1 MKPNYIS
8 KKNSSI
14 INSPLSI
21 LHCIAL
27 FMILMLI
34 GGCGS
39 KGGKDEGVTPDATE
53 VTIGSVKLFSDVST
67 LVADGESKAIIT
79 AEVRSDD
86 DDPIK
91 DVSVVFTDITE
102 KDITDISSGNT
113 FTGTGDK
120 ITSAFYSSGGIVTFT
135 VNYAGTRYNRISVQ
149 LWNQDTN
156 DRYYIMSESG
166 QITDAQYLENL
177 VPGYYFLEVEADA
190 YWSVTTEGAVGG
202 SPDDSEDDNKLATVK
217 TDSKGRATY
226 TYTSSKVKQ
235 VVTIQAEADTITKKI
250 SLSQIAGDPVQIE
263 VSADPVFANGVN
275 KTRVEAKVRDENNN
289 LVGNDVSVKF
299 TTTAGIFRTDSGS
312 EATEIF
318 INTREGIAAVN
329 LIPPQS
335 SSDGFATVTAEF
347 EEPDT
352 GEEQRAAGTGQR
364 SVTITVPFMGI
375 SLSDITSGWLVQ
387 NEDGTKSSKIR
398 VYLKDANGAAVP
410 DETIRFSTDKGTLK
424 SQDVKTDENGIAEAE
439 LFAPVPPDTATVTA
453 SYGELSLQT
462 SVSFTQGSGAA
473 SITLEP
479 EFIEIPADGK
489 SSVKITAELSNNA
502 GMPVESNT
510 PVSFSTSMGTFGN
523 GSEIYTTS
531 IPDTSGFITV
541 SLIADTNPGIANVIC
556 TSGGVSQKI
565 SIKFTGS
572 GTEQVPA
579 TITLTP
585 ASGTVTIPADGTS
598 STPITAEV
606 KDASGNAVSGVTVT
620 FSTSRGTIPTSAQT
634 DDNGKVIVSLTASA
648 SSGVAEITCRAGGIS
663 QKTTVEFAGGSD
675 AVPATISLTS
685 AATSIPADG
694 RSSVSIT
701 ADVRD
706 SSGSPVPRGTVL
718 TFSTTLGSIP
728 SSSQADANG
737 RAIVS
742 LTSSLTSGVAE
753 VTCRAG
759 SVTQKTTVEF
769 KGGSDSAVATI
780 SLSAE
785 KSEIPADGK
794 SSTSITATLKDSF
807 GQAVPKGTSVSFST
821 SLGRIPNSTGY
832 TNDSGM
838 LTVALIS
845 GTTAGSAEITC
856 WAGSV
861 SQKVT
866 VEFTKDTG
874 PVTAAKLSLLS
885 SQNTVKSDNSDK
897 AELTAVALDA
907 DNAAVE
913 DVTINFSA
921 EEGYLSSSSV
931 KTGADGTAKVSFSAG
946 DTKKNQT
953 VRITASAGSLQDVVL
968 VKIDGTTMDMTSTG
982 TDLGTATLT
991 VQVKDAGDKA
1001 VQDAEV
1007 SIKSVDPEDG
1017 ITENDMLQFSLVD
1030 ATSYKT
1036 DVNGELKV
1044 SVKGGSERGKAMA
1057 RVECAGVSKTQSYT
1071 VSSGGEAFSII
1082 EPSEDMVSLHTKE
1095 ELLITVSAPGREFV
1109 KFITTFGQ
1117 WKGSGEKLLNH
1128 VPVVNGKAS
1137 AVLISEEE
1145 AGWATVQVLDEATP
1159 SVSDTLEVAISASLD
1174 KNATISIQASATNLT
1189 PSTGDEINKVDIIAT
1204 VRNKAGQGVGGAP
1217 VVFSIEN
1224 TTGGGESISP
1234 VYVLTDDKGVAKSV
1248 FSSGSL
1254 SSDAEGVKI
1263 NASIA
1268 GTAIN
1273 KSVSVIIR
1281 ESAASLFISAASKVA
1296 SVNNNTGYELPMSV
1310 LVTDANGSP
1319 AADTT
1324 ISLSLWPLR
1333 YATGYWDT
1341 CATGSG
1347 TCIYHLSRHP
1357 NEDENKNLIN
1367 DPGEDKNGDEKL
1379 TPPSSAAGAIP
1390 ESVKTDE
1397 NGVATF
1403 ELIYP
1408 KQSAGWIEAEIT
1420 ASVVVSGTETK
1431 SSYKQWLGW
1440 LEGEED
1446 NLSPSPYNPED
1457 IWLETGYVTVK
1468 ASPASMTADGKTESK
1483 IRAEV
1488 FDYNRNKIEDP
1499 VTVIFTTSGGT
1510 LSPASAE
1517 TIKGEALTVLTAPTY
1532 SGTATVTAT
1541 VEGYEDVSGTAELTF
1556 KPDVPAKETTT
1567 VTVESSNLTAD
1578 GKSSTEITA
1587 RVADKNGN
1595 IVADGSVI
1603 IFEVTQGTGIISP
1616 KTVPTSGGVAKA
1628 DYTASTTK
1636 GNVQIT
1642 AKTADGTVL
1651 GTVNI
1656 QLIEAVVGSVSVKA
1670 GSASI
1675 IANGTSQTLITA
1687 TVTDTDNSP
1696 VPEGTEVTFT
1706 TTSGQIS
1713 GVTKTVNGNATAML
1727 TSSRHVGTAT
1737 VTATAGGVSETVQ
1750 VQFTAGSVASGGIS
1764 LSASPDTLLA
1774 DGKTTSQIRA
1784 LVKDANGNPVTGEVI
1799 SFSVSS
1805 DMGMLSAQTA
1815 TTSGGVATVTYT
1827 SGIRAG
1833 QVTITAKSANG
1844 VTAQVM
1850 LYLSPTDVGRIDVSA
1865 QPDEIDADG
1874 VSTSR
1879 ITATVL
1885 DERGEPVTG
1894 APVVFEDTTD
1904 LIPSVSLPSGNTYR
1918 GSGPSTASS
1927 FHSNGGLTG
1936 FVFSHTGTVKL
1947 TVYLQNDDTNVREL
1961 LQTKAGTF
1969 IDERIEKELEPAN
1982 YHLEVT
1988 ESDGDWTV
1996 QIDGSIE
2003 KVPEGAAIKLLCN
2016 GSGDDT
2022 YTDSSGNA
2030 YCTYTSTKI
2039 KKVVSIRA
2047 KCGDLED
2054 TVSIKQT
2061 AGVPTSMDL
2070 SSDVDK
2076 VYANGVN
2083 AIKISAKVRD
2093 ANNNLAGDGTD
2104 VTFETDLGTF
2114 EDATIATKDGIAVAT
2129 LISPISDEDLAP
2141 GERDRRAAVSA
2152 AAIVGNQRVEKEI
2165 EVEFLW
2171 VSLFSAE
2178 GNPPSVT
2185 ANGEDEST
2193 ITVHLNDAKGVA
2205 VEGETI
2211 KFETASGTLTASSA
2225 ETDEK
2230 GIAKVTLI
2238 ASDEPDDSVT
2248 VTATYGKNPEAT
2260 AFIKF
2265 KAEAKPKISTLKVE
2279 IDSEGG
2285 LPADG
2290 ESTAKI
2296 YATLTVEGGGAVPIT
2311 SVKFTII
2318 EGEGNFGGKKTTTL
2332 NSDDGVATAT
2342 LTSGL
2347 QAGTAII
2354 RVEAETL
2361 TEEIEVK
2368 YTSGS
2373 ISMMIIPNSILGT
2386 GRGVSQITATVRSVD
2401 GNLVAEGEEVSFFLN
2416 NQSLGEFETA
2426 SVLTNKFGEAKV
2438 KFFGSNKGGR
2448 AVITARWAE
2457 DVEGS
2462 ETIVIQSPPAFINMV
2477 EDAADFPNPNPK
2489 SVSIRG
2495 TGGQST
2501 SQIFFEVMDEEGKPV
2516 AEGYPIDFAILT
2528 GPDGGEVISPL
2539 SSTTFI
2545 YTEGEITYE
2554 TNDFCTGC
2562 CAGHGGLV
2570 VCTDEGIARCA
2581 DGTSLD
2587 EDCRIRGCVCE
2598 RADTGNDKPGRVGTV
2613 LRSGFKPGPV
2623 SIKATYR
2630 YDSNV
2635 TTATSQIAIE
2645 AGPPVGEEFGISADY
2660 INIGGAGVKN
2670 NVWVTAGDF
2679 WGNAIPNN
2687 TAISFKTY
2695 NTGGLIEPGSAVTS
2709 GGVAQSVLNSTSAP
2723 VPMQGFG
2730 SVTAEVI
2737 NGGRTTHVTALS
2749 VVPETEHTQILYAG
2763 TNGGGV
2769 YKSTDSGTTWENISR
2784 SSSIQGQNWLDP
2796 YVNDVAADPDN
2807 PNTVYAV
2814 TGYLGEGKVFRSLD
2828 GGLNWN
2834 SNSPEEF
2841 NGIFR
2846 QDAAILTVLCD
2857 DDGSD
2862 TEPEHDR
2869 YVWIGTE
2876 GYGAY
2881 VASDGKHFRWGDTVT
2896 PISPTAENAS
2906 GSFENPGNTGTGYM
2920 IRPELS
2926 PSSKNETWTV
2936 IYACTEADCVSGSW
2950 LVTGS
2955 QSGVQTLK
2963 AFSDAAYQS
2972 DNEEVSFTI
2981 VEQGASRGFAEGD
2994 VFEFQVTQSN
3004 LGYGAYV
3011 QDIVKV
3017 PGTHRDSAVL
3027 YAGTST
3033 NVFKSSNGGGTWT
3046 KQGSF
3051 TGDYITVVALH
3062 PDAGGGSS
3070 DILYAG
3076 TKDSGVWVSNDSGLS
3091 WTSYASGMGK
3101 GLSASLPLRGNT
3113 NEGYGVV
3120 KDNKVKVYPGCLSE
3134 NWTVRCIEEV
3144 SGAGIFSV
3152 TGTVSGSQADYDIS
3166 AGTYQIPNVFEFTI
3180 IDGSVSDGS
3189 GGFKEGD
3196 TFTFTTTRDPGRHIK
3211 DLMADPANNLLYAL
3225 TYFMG
3230 TLEPHPVGNVYIHDL
3245 NPDGTMAPGDWREA
3259 NTGLPEYDPPDD
3271 TTLFAQHVIAPN
3283 IPSNP
3288 TALYIGGEGINFF
3301 KATSGIDSGEPQ
3313 WQESKSGL
3321 SNLIMSRMPI
3331 LFSQE
3336 CQLTVIPDIDPSEF
3350 NVGDIVTFKMY
3361 VQDKNGNPPVYGS
3374 KVEARLIGD
3383 ETNVTIF
3390 TNEYSDAYTYSGT
3403 WRDPTNPATNDPFT
3417 FSTRIYYEAVV
3428 VTFTPVCG
3436 NAAPGCSGKEQ
3447 SYSYIP

>member
-1 MKPNYIS
+1 
-8 KKNSSI
+8 
-14 INSPLSI
+14 
-21 LHCIAL
+21 
-27 FMILMLI
+27 
-34 GGCGS
+34 
-39 KGGKDEGVTPDATE
+39 
-53 VTIGSVKLFSDVST
+53 VTIGSVKLSSDVST
-67 LVADGESKAIIT
+67 LIADGESKAILT
-79 AEVRSDD
+79 AEVRSEDGK
-86 DDPIK
+86 PVK
-91 DVSVVFTDITE
+91 DVSVAFKDVTE
-102 KDITDISSGNT
+102 KNIENISSGHI
-113 FTGTGDK
+113 FSGTGSK
-120 ITSAFYSSGGIVTFT
+120 ITSTFYSGGGTVTFT
-135 VNYAGTRYNRISVQ
+135 ITHSTTRYGSISVD
-149 LWNQDTN
+149 LWNRYTN
-156 DRYYIMSESG
+156 ERYHIMSDSG
-166 QITDAQYLENL
+166 EITGDQYLGNL
-177 VPGYYFLEVEADA
+177 VPGYYFLEVYASGE
-190 YWSVTTEGAVGG
+190 WSVTIDGAVGG
-202 SPDDSEDDNKLATVK
+202 NPDTTDENTAMAVVK
-217 TDSKGRATY
+217 TNSDGRATY
-226 TYTSSKVKQ
+226 TYTSTRVKQ
-235 VVTIQAEADTITKKI
+235 AVTIQADGDNFTAKF
-250 SLSQIAGDPVQIE
+250 SLMQIAGPPAQIE

-275 KTRVEAKVRDENNN
+275 KSQILAKVRDENNN
-289 LVGNDVSVKF
+289 LVGNDIPIKF
-299 TTTAGIFRTDSGS
+299 TTTAGKFETKDGS
-312 EATEIF
+312 EAEEVF
-318 INTREGIAAVN
+318 VNTRGGIASVN

-335 SSDGFATVTAEF
+335 ASDGFATVTAEF

-352 GEEQRAAGTGQR
+352 GEEQRAAVAGQR
-364 SVTITVPFMGI
+364 SVTIAVPFIGV
-375 SLSDITSGWLVQ
+375 SLSDITAGWLVE
-387 NEDGTKSSKIR
+387 NEDGTKNSKIR
-398 VYLKDANGAAVP
+398 VYLKDANGAAVSN
-410 DETIRFSTDKGTLK
+410 ETIRFSTDKGTLK

-439 LFAPVPPDTATVTA
+439 LFAPVPPSTATVVA

-462 SVSFTQGSGAA
+462 LVSFTQGSGAA

-489 SSVKITAELSNNA
+489 SSVKITAQLSNNA

-510 PVSFSTSMGTFGN
+510 AVSFSTSMGTFGN
-523 GSEIYTTS
+523 GSDIYATS

-541 SLIADTNPGIANVIC
+541 SLIADTIPGIANVIC

-565 SIKFTGS
+565 SIRFTGS
-572 GTEQVPA
+572 GTEQPPA

-585 ASGTVTIPADGTS
+585 APDTVTLPADGAS

-606 KDASGNAVSGVTVT
+606 KDVSGNAVSGVTVT
-620 FSTSRGTIPTSAQT
+620 FSTTLGTIPASAQT

-663 QKTTVEFAGGSD
+663 QKTAVTFTGGSD
-675 AVPATISLTS
+675 VVPATITLTPAS
-685 AATSIPADG
+685 TSISADG
-694 RSSVSIT
+694 TSSTSIT

-706 SSGSPVPRGTVL
+706 SSGSPVPMGTVIS
-718 TFSTTLGSIP
+718 FSTTLGIIP
-728 SSSQADANG
+728 NSAQTDSNG
-737 RAIVS
+737 RVIVS
-742 LTSSLTSGVAE
+742 LTSSTTSGIAQ

-759 SVTQKTTVEF
+759 SVTQKTSVEF
-769 KGGSDSAVATI
+769 KGGTDVTVATI

-785 KSEIPADGK
+785 KTEIPADGK

-807 GQAVPKGTSVSFST
+807 GQAVPKGTSVTFST
-821 SLGRIPNSTGY
+821 SIGRIPNSSGY
-832 TNDSGM
+832 TNESGTI
-838 LTVALIS
+838 TVALIS
-845 GTTAGSAEITC
+845 GTVAGSAEVTC
-856 WAGSV
+856 WAGGV
-861 SQKVT
+861 TQKVT
-866 VEFTKDTG
+866 VEFTKDSG
-874 PVTAAKLSLLS
+874 PVTAAKLSLIS
-885 SQNTVKSDNSDK
+885 SQNTVKSDNSDN

-913 DVTINFSA
+913 GVTINFSA
-921 EEGYLSSSSV
+921 EAGYLSVSSV
-931 KTGADGTAKVSFSAG
+931 KTSADGTAKVNFSAG

-953 VRITASAGSLQDVVL
+953 VRITASAGSLKDIVL
-968 VKIDGTTMDMTSTG
+968 VKIDGTKVDLASTG

-991 VQVKDAGDKA
+991 IQVKDSGDKP
-1001 VQDAEV
+1001 VQDADV
-1007 SIKSVDPEDG
+1007 SLKSVDPEDG
-1017 ITENDMLQFSLVD
+1017 ITENDMLQFSLID

-1044 SVKGGSERGKAMA
+1044 KVIGGSQRGNAML
-1057 RVECAGVSKTQSYT
+1057 RVECMGVSKTQSYT
-1071 VSSGGEAFSII
+1071 VSSGGEAFSITD
-1082 EPSEDMVSLHTKE
+1082 PSEDMVSLHTGG
-1095 ELLITVSAPGREFV
+1095 ELPITVSAPGREFV

-1117 WKGSGEKLLNH
+1117 WKDDGTGELSENKKLLSR
-1128 VPVVNGKAS
+1128 VPVVSGKVS
-1137 AVLISEEE
+1137 ATLVSEE
-1145 AGWATVQVLDEATP
+1145 AGMATIQALDEATP
-1159 SVSDTLEVAISASLD
+1159 SVSDTLKVAISAPSD
-1174 KNATISIQASATNLT
+1174 KAAKISVQASATNLP

-1204 VRNKAGQGVGGAP
+1204 VKNKDDQVVGGAP

-1234 VYVLTDDKGVAKSV
+1234 VYVLTDNSGIAKSV

-1254 SSDAEGVKI
+1254 SSSSAGVKVT
-1263 NASIA
+1263 ASIA
-1268 GTAIN
+1268 DMPSVPAA
-1273 KSVSVIIR
+1273 SVSLIIR
-1281 ESAASLFISAASKVA
+1281 GGATSLLIAAANTVT
-1296 SVNNNTGYELPMSV
+1296 SVNSDTAYQLAMSV
-1310 LVTDANGSP
+1310 MVADANGSP
-1319 AADTT
+1319 VPNASV
-1324 ISLSLWPLR
+1324 SLSLWPSM
-1333 YATGYWDT
+1333 YATGYWDVCT
-1341 CATGSG
+1341 SGSG
-1347 TCIYHLSRHP
+1347 TCPYHLSRHS
-1357 NEDENKNLIN
+1357 NEDENRNLICDYCLPCGNTN
-1367 DPGEDKNGDEKL
+1367 DLNEDKNGDCEL
-1379 TPPSSAAGAIP
+1379 TPLNSAAGTIP
-1390 ESVKTDE
+1390 ASVTTNE
-1397 NGVATF
+1397 NGVASF
-1403 ELIYP
+1403 ELVYP
-1408 KQSAGWIEAEIT
+1408 KRSAVWIQDEIT

-1431 SSYKQWLGW
+1431 TTYREWLGYAVSDASY
-1440 LEGEED
+1440 LPD
-1446 NLSPSPYNPED
+1446 SPYNAED
-1457 IWLETGYVTVK
+1457 ILSDPAYVTVT
-1468 ASPASMTADGKTESK
+1468 ASPASMTADGSSEST

-1510 LSPASAE
+1510 VSPASDE
-1517 TIKGEALTVLTAPTY
+1517 TTDGEAVTVLTAPTY

-1541 VEGYEDVSGTAELTF
+1541 VKDYEDASGSAELTF
-1556 KPDVPAKETTT
+1556 KPGAPSKETTT
-1567 VTVESSNLTAD
+1567 LTVESSNLTAD

-1595 IVADGSVI
+1595 IVADGTVI
-1603 IFEVTQGTGIISP
+1603 IFEADGTGIISP
-1616 KTVPTSGGVAKA
+1616 RTVATEDGVATVT
-1628 DYTASTTK
+1628 YTASKTK
-1636 GNVQIT
+1636 GAVQIN
-1642 AKTADGTVL
+1642 AKVADGTVL
-1651 GTVNI
+1651 GAVNI

-1670 GSASI
+1670 GSQSI

-1687 TVTDTDNSP
+1687 TVTDSDNSP

-1727 TSSRHVGTAT
+1727 TSSRHVGSAT
-1737 VTATAGGVSETVQ
+1737 VTATAGGVSGTVQ

-1764 LSASPDTLLA
+1764 LTASPETLLA
-1774 DGKTTSQIRA
+1774 DGKATSQIRA

-1827 SGIRAG
+1827 AGTRAG
-1833 QVTITAKSANG
+1833 QVTITARSANG

-1850 LYLSPTDVGRIDVSA
+1850 LYLSPTDVGRIDVSCA
-1865 QPDEIDADG
+1865 PDSIAADG
-1874 VSTSR
+1874 ASTSR

-1885 DERGEPVTG
+1885 DEHGDPVTG
-1894 APVVFEDTTD
+1894 APVVFEDTSD
-1904 LIPSVSLPSGNTYR
+1904 LIPSVALPSGNTYR

-1969 IDERIEKELEPAN
+1969 MDARIEKELEPGN

-2003 KVPEGAAIKLLCN
+2003 KVPEGAAIKLLCS
-2016 GSGDDT
+2016 GSGDDN

-2039 KKVVSIRA
+2039 KKIITIRA

-2054 TVSIKQT
+2054 TVSVKQT

-2070 SSDVDK
+2070 SADVDK

-2083 AIKISAKVRD
+2083 AIEISAKVRD
-2093 ANNNLAGDGTD
+2093 SNNNLAGDGTE

-2114 EDATIATKDGIAVAT
+2114 EDATIATKDGVAVAT
-2129 LISPISDEDLAP
+2129 LISPISDEDLES
-2141 GERDRRAAVSA
+2141 GERNRTATVSA
-2152 AAIVGNQRVEKEI
+2152 AAIVGNQRVEKEV

-2185 ANGEDEST
+2185 ADGQQEST

-2211 KFETASGTLTASSA
+2211 EFETTNGTLTAQRA

-2230 GIAKVTLI
+2230 GIATVTLI
-2238 ASDEPDDSVT
+2238 ASDEPDDSVG
-2248 VTATYGKNPEAT
+2248 VTARYGNNPEAT

-2265 KAEAKPKISTLKVE
+2265 KEPSKPDITGLTLT
-2279 IDSEGG
+2279 IDPEGG

-2296 YATLTVEGGGAVPIT
+2296 SASLTVEGGGSVPIT

-2318 EGEGNFGGKKTTTL
+2318 EGEGSFGGKKTTTA
-2332 NSDDGVATAT
+2332 NTDEGVATVI

-2347 QAGTAII
+2347 RAGTATIQA
-2354 RVEAETL
+2354 EAEAANNTL
-2361 TEEIEVK
+2361 EVK

-2373 ISMMIIPNSILGT
+2373 ISMMIVPNSILGT
-2386 GRGVSQITATVRSVD
+2386 GRGVSQVTATVRNVEGD
-2401 GNLVAEGEEVSFFLN
+2401 LVPEGEEVFFFLSDR
-2416 NQSLGEFETA
+2416 SLGEFETD
-2426 SVLTNKFGEAKV
+2426 SVFTNKFGEAKI
-2438 KFFGSNKGGR
+2438 KFFGANKGGR
-2448 AVITARWAE
+2448 AVITARWAD

-2462 ETIVIQSPPAFINMV
+2462 ETAVIQPPPAFINMV
-2477 EDAADFPNPNPK
+2477 TEEFEPI
-2489 SVSIRG
+2489 SIRG

-2501 SQIFFEVMDEEGKPV
+2501 SQIFFEVMDAEGKPV
-2516 AEGYPIDFAILT
+2516 ADGYPIDFTILT

-2539 SSTTFI
+2539 SATTFT
-2545 YTEGEITYE
+2545 YTEGDITYQLNE
-2554 TNDFCTGC
+2554 FCTGC
-2562 CAGHGGLV
+2562 CEGHGSV
-2570 VCTDEGIARCA
+2570 VCTEDGIARCS
-2581 DGTSLD
+2581 DGTSLT
-2587 EDCRIRGCVCE
+2587 EDCRAQGCECE
-2598 RADTGNDKPGRVGTV
+2598 RADTGNDSPGRVGTV

-2635 TTATSQIAIE
+2635 TTATSQIAIQ
-2645 AGPPVGEEFGISADY
+2645 AGPPVGEEFGISANY
-2660 INIGGAGVKN
+2660 VNIGGTGIEN
-2670 NVWVTAGDF
+2670 DITITAGDF
-2679 WGNAIPNN
+2679 WGNAIPDN

-2709 GGVAQSVLNSTSAP
+2709 GGMTQSILNSTSAP

-2730 SVTAEVI
+2730 AVTAEVI

-2784 SSSIQGQNWLDP
+2784 SSGIQGQNWLDP

-2846 QDAAILTVLCD
+2846 QDAAILTALCD

-2862 TEPEHDR
+2862 TEPENDR
-2869 YVWIGTE
+2869 YVWIGTQ

-2896 PISPTAENAS
+2896 PVSPTAENDS
-2906 GSFENPGNTGTGYM
+2906 GNFENPENTGTGYM

-2936 IYACTEADCVSGSW
+2936 RYECTEEDCLSGSW
-2950 LVTGS
+2950 LVTGN
-2955 QSGVQTLK
+2955 QSGVQTLR

-3033 NVFKSSNGGGTWT
+3033 NVFKSLNGGGTWT
-3046 KQGSF
+3046 KQGAF

-3062 PDAGGGSS
+3062 PESTGGSD

-3076 TKDSGVWVSNDSGLS
+3076 TQDAGIWVSNDSGRTWIS
-3091 WTSYASGMGK
+3091 YTSGIGK
-3101 GLSASLPLRGNT
+3101 GLSASLPLRGKT
-3113 NEGYGVV
+3113 NEGYGVM
-3120 KDNKVKVYPGCLSE
+3120 KNNKVRVYPGCLSE
-3134 NWTVRCIEEV
+3134 SWTVKCIEEV

-3152 TGTVSGSQADYDIS
+3152 TGTVSGRQPDYDIS
-3166 AGTYQIPNVFEFTI
+3166 AGTYRIPNVLEFTI
-3180 IDGSVSDGS
+3180 IDGTVSDGS
-3189 GGFKEGD
+3189 GAFKEGD
-3196 TFTFTTTRDPGRHIK
+3196 TFTFSTTRDPGRHIK
-3211 DLMADPANNLLYAL
+3211 DLMVDPANNLLYAL

-3230 TLEPHPVGNVYIHDL
+3230 PLEPHPVGNVYVHDL

-3259 NTGLPEYDPPDD
+3259 NAGLPEYDPPDD

-3283 IPSNP
+3283 ISGNP
-3288 TALYIGGEGINFF
+3288 TSLYIGGEGISFF
-3301 KATSGIDSGEPQ
+3301 KATSGLDIGEPE

-3321 SNLIMSRMPI
+3321 SNLIMARMPI
-3331 LFSQE
+3331 LFSEE
-3336 CQLTVIPDIDPSEF
+3336 CVLTVIPDTDPSEF
-3350 NVGDIVTFKMY
+3350 VWGDIVSFKVY
-3361 VQDKNGNPPVYGS
+3361 IQDKNGNPPIYGS
-3374 KVEARLIGD
+3374 KVEARLIGE
-3383 ETNVTIF
+3383 ETNVILF
-3390 TNEYSDAYTYSGT
+3390 ANEYSDAYTYRGT
-3403 WRDPTNPATNDPFT
+3403 WRDPTDPTTNNPFT
-3417 FSTRIYYEAVV
+3417 FFTRITYEGVV
-3428 VTFTPVCG
+3428 VTFTPACG
-3436 NAAPGCSGKEQ
+3436 ATAPGCSGKEQ
-3447 SYSYIP
+3447 TYSYIPSVSRR